1 MPRALRG
8 PLSPGFSGKNR
19 LRALLSVR
27 CRRGCLQAFF
37 VGGATGLV
45 SVRGEGW
52 GFRTFFVGGA
62 MATVGNF
69 RKGCAMRRS
78 DAAPAS
84 FGGRRSADVSA
95 AYPRPEPPFSCGYP
109 ERGTSERSRF
119 AGRAVGS
126 VRTEPIPAVYFAVVG
141 TVSAVCS
148 AAAGAVP
155 AVCSAAAGA
164 VPAVCSAAVG
174 RRSTCS
180 RLYRSCG
187 AACGVPARSR
197 RFFVRGLLCEVFS
210 AGGFLREVFCATYSA
225 KGDDRRAAG
234 VRRSLR
240 WRRCNAKRAVRMFG
254 QPFFC

>member
-1 MPRALRG
+1 MPRAFRG

-84 FGGRRSADVSA
+84 FGCRRSADVSA

-109 ERGTSERSRF
+109 ERGTSERSRS

-126 VRTEPIPAVYFAVVG
+126 VRTEPIPAVCPAAAG
-141 TVSAVCS
+141 LVSAVRS
-148 AAAGAVP
+148 VAAGRFRWCVP
-155 AVCSAAAGA
+155 
-164 VPAVCSAAVG
+164 
-174 RRSTCS
+174 
-180 RLYRSCG
+180 LL
-187 AACGVPARSR
+187 RSR
-197 RFFVRGLLCEVFS
+197 GWGAGPVAKVFVRGLRRVFS
-210 AGGFLREVFCATYSA
+210 AGGFLREVFCATYSV